1 METEKIFSINVGAL
15 NVYVQSVA
23 KVMPR
28 IGSIQFKIEICY
40 NCYTMLHGA
49 GLTRHA

>member
-40 NCYTMLHGA
+40 TMLHSA